1 MTDKDKV
8 YIEKRKFV
16 EKVNEALI
24 PLPDL
29 EAIEYRN
36 ISDKYSEFL
45 RVTYGCGEQIY
56 IDVTGDS
63 IEAMAQEM
71 AKAILR
77 EHSTAEVA
85 QPAHVAIV
93 EGWFEAAR

>member
-1 MTDKDKV
+1 MDKDRV

-16 EKVNEALI
+16 EKVNEVLF

-29 EAIEYRN
+29 EAIQYRN

-45 RVTYGCGEQIY
+45 RVTYGYGDRIY

-63 IEAMAQEM
+63 IEAIAQEM
-71 AKAILR
+71 ARAILR
-77 EHSTAEVA
+77 EHSTAEIT

>member
-1 MTDKDKV
+1 MDKDRV

-24 PLPDL
+24 RLPDL

-77 EHSTAEVA
+77 EHSTAEVT